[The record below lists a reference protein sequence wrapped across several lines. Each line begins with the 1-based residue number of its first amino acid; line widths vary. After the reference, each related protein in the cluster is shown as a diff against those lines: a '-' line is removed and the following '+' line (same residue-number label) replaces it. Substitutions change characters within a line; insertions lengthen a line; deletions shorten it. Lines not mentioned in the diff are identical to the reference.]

1 METNEDMFVCFNKNC
16 DKMTFKNGI
25 YSYKLNQENPIFYN
39 DITDNLE
46 IITFKNKNIKSI
58 NVFIAADF
66 YYFKNNDL
74 NFREIEF
81 NNQKAYSIN
90 LNVPSNNKSFFQKI
104 ALYFEGIFYNWYFY
118 LISYILI
125 IIYLIFYKTKFE
137 LKIKYP
143 IFIILF
149 LGLFLRLSHIT
160 YIPLWNDELYTF
172 CNVSDIASGLN
183 FKNTFQ
189 DAGNP
194 PLFYIISN
202 IWLYFFS
209 KSLFLI
215 RLLPC
220 LIGVFGIYS
229 IYFILNKILNKN
241 TALIG
246 AFLFAINIFIIVE
259 SNEIRSYI
267 LSMSLVLWLGYYFY
281 QLKNEFNN
289 KNMFIYLL
297 LSICLV
303 NLHYYCLFFIVFNFI
318 LGSIL
323 FKNKIKFLII
333 NVFSFLTFLPYFIIT
348 TLNKSLE
355 ADFNNW
361 IEPVSFEVLKNHITF
376 YFGNIIFFIVVIIF
390 AIYIF
395 KKLNKIQKDIFIYTN
410 LSIVSVFFIA
420 LLISLIIK
428 PILFERYF
436 CIFLPFLIINTSI
449 ILSLDYRQKIKP
461 LIIILIFLFSL
472 NIPKYEN
479 FNLFSNIN
487 LLMKYVM
494 KDIKNNSE
502 YEKYIVIPDYIDYIK
517 YFDIKL
523 NDRII
528 VSNFG
533 VREDID
539 LLNYYLSLIKN
550 KENKKII
557 LYLPEICINS
567 KIKYSNNIN
576 IKRIETTI
584 VPIYKIVLK

>member
-1 METNEDMFVCFNKNC
+1 M
-16 DKMTFKNGI
+16 
-25 YSYKLNQENPIFYN
+25 
-39 DITDNLE
+39 
-46 IITFKNKNIKSI
+46 
-58 NVFIAADF
+58 
-66 YYFKNNDL
+66 
-74 NFREIEF
+74 
-81 NNQKAYSIN
+81 
-90 LNVPSNNKSFFQKI
+90 
-104 ALYFEGIFYNWYFY
+104 
-118 LISYILI
+118 
-125 IIYLIFYKTKFE
+125 
-137 LKIKYP
+137 
-143 IFIILF
+143 
-149 LGLFLRLSHIT
+149 
-160 YIPLWNDELYTF
+160 
-172 CNVSDIASGLN
+172 
-183 FKNTFQ
+183 
-189 DAGNP
+189 
-194 PLFYIISN
+194 
-202 IWLYFFS
+202 
-209 KSLFLI
+209 
-215 RLLPC
+215 LPC